1 MLRLFSKVTRL
12 RFNNTFFNT
21 QFMGKRLITTLLVLL
36 TIGVQAFAQSA
47 VSGKVTDEA
56 GEPCVGANV
65 LIKGTTTGTMTDL
78 DGNYSLTD
86 VRKGAIL
93 VFSSIGYTSQEVRL
107 GSSSVVNVVLKSD
120 ADFLNEVVIVGYGTA
135 KRKDLT
141 GSLTQIDNKLIASQN
156 SSSATKALE
165 GAVPGIV
172 YASVDGQ
179 PGNDAGLRVRGLGST
194 NVGAS
199 NALVIIDGVPA
210 QGDNPLSNM
219 NQEDIASITVLK
231 DAASTA
237 IYGSRGANGVILVTT
252 KRGDSGRT
260 KISFQAR
267 AGWNTVGSYK
277 VGQVDN
283 AAGIYEYLWQ
293 SIYNSYRYGVNGAGP
308 ALNKE
313 TGEYYTNI
321 GNPNVSHDAAAE
333 FASQHLFNYI
343 GLNDSFG
350 RNMLGNYMAYNVPGA
365 TYTPDGTGSSAS
377 STMTGAY
384 LVGTDGKINPNA
396 SLLYDDTY
404 ADALL
409 KTGFR
414 QQYDLSASGGSDK
427 EDHYLSLGYLTDPS
441 YVPNSRFERITGRA
455 NINVNLFKWLKVGAN
470 VGYTRSRTNYQ
481 GTYWAARNSGSN
493 QGNITRYVNG
503 HTPIVPFYAHDAEGN
518 YIYDKNGDRVR
529 NYLYNST
536 YSPLGQ
542 TGNNYGSTDIMYAMD
557 NDIREDLT
565 STLNTRT
572 YIEIPF
578 LDHFTFR
585 TDFAYDKINRTTT
598 VYYNGTTGRAA
609 SMGGYFG
616 KRMNDIEVMN
626 LQHRLTYNQD
636 FGKHH
641 VDAMALFEDS
651 DWEQQTVNWG
661 SADEFIPGFLAAG
674 NFVGRYYGAGSAPT
688 PGYGH
693 DIERMR
699 SWLGRANYIFA
710 DKYYVSGSVR
720 RDGSSKFRKENRWG
734 TFWSVGAGWRFTEE
748 SFMQDLRDSWLNNG
762 KLRASYG
769 VIGNQNG
776 IGRYQTYRTW
786 GYSTTYQTTNNGQGK
801 PTGDSYKLSM
811 GGLVNTQLTWEE
823 TKTFDVG
830 LDLTLFNRID
840 LTFDWYNRVTGNSQ
854 FSQPVSYLAMGQT
867 TLPRNIAE
875 LTNRGIELDINA
887 DIIRTKDI
895 RWNVAFNI
903 THYTTK
909 LTDLPDDAIPAH
921 AEGLPDGTWEDN
933 QGSWASAGGSQQ
945 NANVYLRGIGR
956 DWFNLYMYK
965 YAGIDQSSGLPMY
978 FHRVT
983 EADHAA
989 GKYKDT
995 EVGGSVKTTNYANAS
1010 KYEVGSAI
1018 PTFQGGFNTSFSYKN
1033 FYVNAQFAYQIGGK
1047 FFSRNYAEYLYN
1059 VVDAQM
1065 YRMMFVSK
1073 DVKGN
1078 TWTPNNTGA
1087 GFPMQ
1092 WYPAGENSYF
1102 SGTSANGGNWSF
1114 TDESLFS
1121 ASYLRLKNLT
1131 LGYNVSKSLL
1141 NKLRIDKVVSNI
1153 KVFASSDNLFILSAA
1168 KAIDPTMSA
1177 SGGYNDVD
1185 SYTFPNMRTYTI
1197 GINLDFNFLRKC

>member
-1 MLRLFSKVTRL
+1 
-12 RFNNTFFNT
+12 
-21 QFMGKRLITTLLVLL
+21 MGKRFFTALLALL
-36 TIGVQAFAQSA
+36 LIGVQAFAQSA

-481 GTYWAARNSGSN
+481 GTYWAARNTGSN

-518 YIYDKNGDRVR
+518 YIYDKNGDKVR

-609 SMGGYFG
+609 SIGGYFG

-786 GYSTTYQTTNNGQGK
+786 GYSTTYQTTNNGTGR

-854 FSQPVSYLAMGQT
+854 FNQPVSYLAMGQT

-875 LTNRGIELDINA
+875 LTNRGVELDINA

-1197 GINLDFNFLRKC
+1197 GINLDF

>member
-1 MLRLFSKVTRL
+1 
-12 RFNNTFFNT
+12 
-21 QFMGKRLITTLLVLL
+21 MGKRFFTALLALL
-36 TIGVQAFAQSA
+36 LIGVQAFAQSA

-518 YIYDKNGDRVR
+518 YIYDKNGDKVR

-786 GYSTTYQTTNNGQGK
+786 GYSTTYQTTNNGTGR

-854 FSQPVSYLAMGQT
+854 FNQPVSYLAMGQT

-945 NANVYLRGIGR
+945 AANVYLRGIGR

-1078 TWTPNNTGA
+1078 TWTPDNTGA

-1197 GINLDFNFLRKC
+1197 GINLDF

>member
-1 MLRLFSKVTRL
+1 
-12 RFNNTFFNT
+12 
-21 QFMGKRLITTLLVLL
+21 MGKRFFTALLALL
-36 TIGVQAFAQSA
+36 LIGVQAFAQSA

-141 GSLTQIDNKLIASQN
+141 GSLAQIDNKLIASQN

-734 TFWSVGAGWRFTEE
+734 TFWSVGAGWRFIEE

-786 GYSTTYQTTNNGQGK
+786 GYSTTYQTTNNGTGR

-854 FSQPVSYLAMGQT
+854 FNQPVSYLAMGQT

-1078 TWTPNNTGA
+1078 TWTPDNTGA

-1197 GINLDFNFLRKC
+1197 GINLDF

>member
-1 MLRLFSKVTRL
+1 
-12 RFNNTFFNT
+12 
-21 QFMGKRLITTLLVLL
+21 MGKCLISTLLVLL

-786 GYSTTYQTTNNGQGK
+786 GYSTTYQTTNNGTGR

-1018 PTFQGGFNTSFSYKN
+1018 PTFQGGFNTSFTYKN

-1197 GINLDFNFLRKC
+1197 GINLDF

>member
-1 MLRLFSKVTRL
+1 MITYFVMLRLFSKVTRL

-1197 GINLDFNFLRKC
+1197 GINLDF

>member
-1 MLRLFSKVTRL
+1 
-12 RFNNTFFNT
+12 
-21 QFMGKRLITTLLVLL
+21 MGKRLITTLLVLL

-609 SMGGYFG
+609 SIGGYFG

-786 GYSTTYQTTNNGQGK
+786 GYSTTYQTTNNGTGR

-1018 PTFQGGFNTSFSYKN
+1018 PTFQGGFNTSFAYKN

-1197 GINLDFNFLRKC
+1197 GINLDF

>member
-1 MLRLFSKVTRL
+1 
-12 RFNNTFFNT
+12 
-21 QFMGKRLITTLLVLL
+21 MGKRLITTLLVLL

-585 TDFAYDKINRTTT
+585 TDFAYDKINQTTT

-609 SMGGYFG
+609 SIGGYFG

-786 GYSTTYQTTNNGQGK
+786 GYSTTYQTTNNGTGR

-1197 GINLDFNFLRKC
+1197 GINLDF

>member
-1 MLRLFSKVTRL
+1 
-12 RFNNTFFNT
+12 
-21 QFMGKRLITTLLVLL
+21 MGKRFFTALLALL
-36 TIGVQAFAQSA
+36 LIGVQAFAQSA

-518 YIYDKNGDRVR
+518 YIYDKNGDKVR

-609 SMGGYFG
+609 SIGGYFG

-786 GYSTTYQTTNNGQGK
+786 GYSTTYQTTNNGTGR

-1197 GINLDFNFLRKC
+1197 GINLDF

>member
-1 MLRLFSKVTRL
+1 
-12 RFNNTFFNT
+12 
-21 QFMGKRLITTLLVLL
+21 MGKRLITTLLVLL

-609 SMGGYFG
+609 SIGGYFG

-786 GYSTTYQTTNNGQGK
+786 GYSTTYQTTNNGTGR

-854 FSQPVSYLAMGQT
+854 FNQPVSYLAMGQT

-1197 GINLDFNFLRKC
+1197 GINLDF

>member
-1 MLRLFSKVTRL
+1 
-12 RFNNTFFNT
+12 
-21 QFMGKRLITTLLVLL
+21 MGKRFFTALLALL
-36 TIGVQAFAQSA
+36 LIGVQAFAQSA

-609 SMGGYFG
+609 SIGGYFG

-786 GYSTTYQTTNNGQGK
+786 GYSTTYQTTNNGTGR

-854 FSQPVSYLAMGQT
+854 FNQPVSYLAMGQT

-875 LTNRGIELDINA
+875 LTNRGVELDINA

-1197 GINLDFNFLRKC
+1197 GINLDF

>member
-1 MLRLFSKVTRL
+1 
-12 RFNNTFFNT
+12 
-21 QFMGKRLITTLLVLL
+21 MGKRLITTLLVLL

-47 VSGKVTDEA
+47 VSGRVTDET

-65 LIKGTTTGTMTDL
+65 LVKGTTIGTMTDL

-1197 GINLDFNFLRKC
+1197 GINLDF

>member
-1 MLRLFSKVTRL
+1 
-12 RFNNTFFNT
+12 
-21 QFMGKRLITTLLVLL
+21 MGKRLITTLLVLL

-786 GYSTTYQTTNNGQGK
+786 GYSTTYQTTNNGQGR

-854 FSQPVSYLAMGQT
+854 FNQPVSYLAMGQT

-1078 TWTPNNTGA
+1078 TWTPDNTGA

-1197 GINLDFNFLRKC
+1197 GINLDF

>member
-1 MLRLFSKVTRL
+1 
-12 RFNNTFFNT
+12 
-21 QFMGKRLITTLLVLL
+21 MGKRFFTALLALL
-36 TIGVQAFAQSA
+36 LIGVQAFAQSA

-277 VGQVDN
+277 AGQVDN

-786 GYSTTYQTTNNGQGK
+786 GYSTTYQTTNNGTGR

-854 FSQPVSYLAMGQT
+854 FNQPVSYLAMGQT

-965 YAGIDQSSGLPMY
+965 YAGIDRSSGLPMY

-1078 TWTPNNTGA
+1078 TWTPDNTGA

-1197 GINLDFNFLRKC
+1197 GINLDF

>member
-1 MLRLFSKVTRL
+1 
-12 RFNNTFFNT
+12 
-21 QFMGKRLITTLLVLL
+21 MGKRLITTLLVLL

-887 DIIRTKDI
+887 DIIKTKDI

-1078 TWTPNNTGA
+1078 TWTPDNTGA

-1153 KVFASSDNLFILSAA
+1153 KVSASSDNLFILSAA

-1197 GINLDFNFLRKC
+1197 GINLDF

>member
-1 MLRLFSKVTRL
+1 
-12 RFNNTFFNT
+12 
-21 QFMGKRLITTLLVLL
+21 MGKRLITTLLVLL

-542 TGNNYGSTDIMYAMD
+542 TDNNYGSTDIMYAMD

-1078 TWTPNNTGA
+1078 TWTPDNTGA

-1197 GINLDFNFLRKC
+1197 GINLDF

>member
-1 MLRLFSKVTRL
+1 
-12 RFNNTFFNT
+12 
-21 QFMGKRLITTLLVLL
+21 MGKRLITTLLVLL

-56 GEPCVGANV
+56 GKPCVGANV

-1197 GINLDFNFLRKC
+1197 GINLDF

>member
-1 MLRLFSKVTRL
+1 
-12 RFNNTFFNT
+12 
-21 QFMGKRLITTLLVLL
+21 MGKRFFTALLALL
-36 TIGVQAFAQSA
+36 LIGVQAFAQSA

-518 YIYDKNGDRVR
+518 YIYDKNGDKVR

-578 LDHFTFR
+578 LDHFSFR

-609 SMGGYFG
+609 SIGGYFG

-786 GYSTTYQTTNNGQGK
+786 GYSTTYQTTNNGTGR

-854 FSQPVSYLAMGQT
+854 FNQPVSYLAMGQT

-965 YAGIDQSSGLPMY
+965 YAGIDQNSGLPMY

-1197 GINLDFNFLRKC
+1197 GINLDF

>member
-1 MLRLFSKVTRL
+1 
-12 RFNNTFFNT
+12 
-21 QFMGKRLITTLLVLL
+21 MGKRFFTALLALL
-36 TIGVQAFAQSA
+36 LIGVQAFAQSA

-78 DGNYSLTD
+78 DGNYSLPH
-86 VRKGAIL
+86 VKQGSIL

-141 GSLTQIDNKLIASQN
+141 GSLTQIDDKLIASQN

-455 NINVNLFKWLKVGAN
+455 NINVYLFKWLKVGAN

-609 SMGGYFG
+609 SIGGYFG

-786 GYSTTYQTTNNGQGK
+786 GYSTTYQTTNNGTGR

-854 FSQPVSYLAMGQT
+854 FNQPVSYLAMGQT

-945 NANVYLRGIGR
+945 AANVYLRGIGR

-965 YAGIDQSSGLPMY
+965 YAGIDQNSGLPMY

-1078 TWTPNNTGA
+1078 TWTPDNTGA

-1197 GINLDFNFLRKC
+1197 GINLDF

>member
-1 MLRLFSKVTRL
+1 
-12 RFNNTFFNT
+12 
-21 QFMGKRLITTLLVLL
+21 MGKRFFTALLALL
-36 TIGVQAFAQSA
+36 LIGVQAFAQSA

-609 SMGGYFG
+609 SIGGYFG

-786 GYSTTYQTTNNGQGK
+786 GYSTTYQTTNNGTGR

-854 FSQPVSYLAMGQT
+854 FNQPVSYLAMGQT

-1078 TWTPNNTGA
+1078 TWTPDNTGA

-1197 GINLDFNFLRKC
+1197 GINLDF

>member
-1 MLRLFSKVTRL
+1 M
-12 RFNNTFFNT
+12 
-21 QFMGKRLITTLLVLL
+21 LL

-518 YIYDKNGDRVR
+518 YIYDKNGDKVR

-609 SMGGYFG
+609 SIGGYFG

-786 GYSTTYQTTNNGQGK
+786 GYSTTYQTTNNGTGR

-854 FSQPVSYLAMGQT
+854 FNQPVSYLAMGQT

-1197 GINLDFNFLRKC
+1197 GINLDF

>member
-1 MLRLFSKVTRL
+1 
-12 RFNNTFFNT
+12 
-21 QFMGKRLITTLLVLL
+21 MGKRFFTALLALL
-36 TIGVQAFAQSA
+36 LIGVQAFAQSA

-786 GYSTTYQTTNNGQGK
+786 GYSTTYQTTNNGTGR

-1197 GINLDFNFLRKC
+1197 GINLDF

>member
-1 MLRLFSKVTRL
+1 
-12 RFNNTFFNT
+12 
-21 QFMGKRLITTLLVLL
+21 MGKRFFTALLALL
-36 TIGVQAFAQSA
+36 LIGVQAFAQSA

-609 SMGGYFG
+609 SIGGYFG

-786 GYSTTYQTTNNGQGK
+786 GYSTTYQTTNNGTGR

-1092 WYPAGENSYF
+1092 WYPVGENSYF

-1197 GINLDFNFLRKC
+1197 GINLDF

>member
-1 MLRLFSKVTRL
+1 M
-12 RFNNTFFNT
+12 
-21 QFMGKRLITTLLVLL
+21 
-36 TIGVQAFAQSA
+36 
-47 VSGKVTDEA
+47 
-56 GEPCVGANV
+56 
-65 LIKGTTTGTMTDL
+65 
-78 DGNYSLTD
+78 
-86 VRKGAIL
+86 
-93 VFSSIGYTSQEVRL
+93 
-107 GSSSVVNVVLKSD
+107 VNVVLKSD

-609 SMGGYFG
+609 SIGGYFG

-786 GYSTTYQTTNNGQGK
+786 GYSTTYQTTNNGTGR

-1078 TWTPNNTGA
+1078 TWTPDNTGA

-1197 GINLDFNFLRKC
+1197 GINLDF

>member
-1 MLRLFSKVTRL
+1 
-12 RFNNTFFNT
+12 
-21 QFMGKRLITTLLVLL
+21 MGKRFFTALLALL
-36 TIGVQAFAQSA
+36 LIGVQAFAQSA

-1078 TWTPNNTGA
+1078 TWTPDNTGA

-1197 GINLDFNFLRKC
+1197 GINLDF

>member
-1 MLRLFSKVTRL
+1 
-12 RFNNTFFNT
+12 
-21 QFMGKRLITTLLVLL
+21 
-36 TIGVQAFAQSA
+36 
-47 VSGKVTDEA
+47 
-56 GEPCVGANV
+56 
-65 LIKGTTTGTMTDL
+65 MTDL

-518 YIYDKNGDRVR
+518 YIYDKNGDKVR

-786 GYSTTYQTTNNGQGK
+786 GYSTTYQTTNNGTGR

-854 FSQPVSYLAMGQT
+854 FNQPVSYLAMGQT

-1078 TWTPNNTGA
+1078 TWTPDNTGA

-1197 GINLDFNFLRKC
+1197 GINLDF

>member
-1 MLRLFSKVTRL
+1 
-12 RFNNTFFNT
+12 
-21 QFMGKRLITTLLVLL
+21 MGKRFFTALLALL
-36 TIGVQAFAQSA
+36 LIGVQAFAQSA

-78 DGNYSLTD
+78 DGNYSLPH
-86 VRKGAIL
+86 VKQGSIL

-609 SMGGYFG
+609 SIGGYFG

-854 FSQPVSYLAMGQT
+854 FNQPVSYLAMGQT

-945 NANVYLRGIGR
+945 AANVYLRGIGR

-965 YAGIDQSSGLPMY
+965 YAGIDQNSGLPMY

-1078 TWTPNNTGA
+1078 TWTPDNTGA

-1197 GINLDFNFLRKC
+1197 GINLDF

>member
-1 MLRLFSKVTRL
+1 
-12 RFNNTFFNT
+12 
-21 QFMGKRLITTLLVLL
+21 MGKRLITTLLVLL

-786 GYSTTYQTTNNGQGK
+786 GYSTTYQTTNNGTGR

-823 TKTFDVG
+823 TKTFTWG

-854 FSQPVSYLAMGQT
+854 FNQPVSYLAMGQT

-1078 TWTPNNTGA
+1078 TWTPDNTGA

-1197 GINLDFNFLRKC
+1197 GINLDF

>member
-1 MLRLFSKVTRL
+1 
-12 RFNNTFFNT
+12 
-21 QFMGKRLITTLLVLL
+21 MGKRFFTALLALL
-36 TIGVQAFAQSA
+36 LIGVQAFAQSA

-518 YIYDKNGDRVR
+518 YIYDKNGDKVR

-609 SMGGYFG
+609 SIGGYFG

-720 RDGSSKFRKENRWG
+720 RDGSSKFRKENGWG

-748 SFMQDLRDSWLNNG
+748 SFMQDLRDGWLNNG

-786 GYSTTYQTTNNGQGK
+786 GYSTTYQTTNNGTGR

-854 FSQPVSYLAMGQT
+854 FNQPVSYLAMGQT

-945 NANVYLRGIGR
+945 AANVYLRGIGR
-956 DWFNLYMYK
+956 DWFSLYMYK
-965 YAGIDQSSGLPMY
+965 YAGIDRNSGLPMY

-1078 TWTPNNTGA
+1078 TWTPDNTGA

-1197 GINLDFNFLRKC
+1197 GINLDF

>member
-1 MLRLFSKVTRL
+1 
-12 RFNNTFFNT
+12 
-21 QFMGKRLITTLLVLL
+21 MGKRLISTLLVLL
-36 TIGVQAFAQSA
+36 TIGVQVFAQSA

-518 YIYDKNGDRVR
+518 YIYDKNGDKVR

-786 GYSTTYQTTNNGQGK
+786 GYSTTYQTTNNGTGR

-854 FSQPVSYLAMGQT
+854 FNQPVSYLAMGQT

-1078 TWTPNNTGA
+1078 TWTPDNTGA

-1197 GINLDFNFLRKC
+1197 GINLDF

>member
-1 MLRLFSKVTRL
+1 
-12 RFNNTFFNT
+12 
-21 QFMGKRLITTLLVLL
+21 MGKRLITTLLVLL

-441 YVPNSRFERITGRA
+441 YVPNSRFQRITGRA

-609 SMGGYFG
+609 SIGGYFG

-786 GYSTTYQTTNNGQGK
+786 GYSTTYQTTNNGTGR

-1197 GINLDFNFLRKC
+1197 GINLDF

>member
-1 MLRLFSKVTRL
+1 
-12 RFNNTFFNT
+12 
-21 QFMGKRLITTLLVLL
+21 MGKRFFTALLALL
-36 TIGVQAFAQSA
+36 LIGVQAFAQSA

-78 DGNYSLTD
+78 DGNYSLPH
-86 VRKGAIL
+86 VKQGSIL

-120 ADFLNEVVIVGYGTA
+120 ADFLNEVVIIGYGTA

-609 SMGGYFG
+609 SIGGYFG

-748 SFMQDLRDSWLNNG
+748 SFMQDLRDNWLNNG

-786 GYSTTYQTTNNGQGK
+786 GYSTTYQTTNNGTGR

-854 FSQPVSYLAMGQT
+854 FNQPVSYLAMGQT

-945 NANVYLRGIGR
+945 SANVYLRGIGR

-965 YAGIDQSSGLPMY
+965 YAGIDQNSGLPMY

-1078 TWTPNNTGA
+1078 TWTPDNTGA

-1141 NKLRIDKVVSNI
+1141 NRLRIDKVVSNI

-1197 GINLDFNFLRKC
+1197 GINLDF

>member
-1 MLRLFSKVTRL
+1 
-12 RFNNTFFNT
+12 
-21 QFMGKRLITTLLVLL
+21 
-36 TIGVQAFAQSA
+36 
-47 VSGKVTDEA
+47 
-56 GEPCVGANV
+56 
-65 LIKGTTTGTMTDL
+65 MTDL

-518 YIYDKNGDRVR
+518 YIYDKNGDKVR

-1197 GINLDFNFLRKC
+1197 GINLDF

>member
-1 MLRLFSKVTRL
+1 
-12 RFNNTFFNT
+12 
-21 QFMGKRLITTLLVLL
+21 MGKRLITTLLVLL

-609 SMGGYFG
+609 SIGGYFG

-748 SFMQDLRDSWLNNG
+748 SFMQDLRDNWLNNG

-786 GYSTTYQTTNNGQGK
+786 GYSTTYQTTNNGTGR

-854 FSQPVSYLAMGQT
+854 FNQPVSYLAMGQT

-945 NANVYLRGIGR
+945 SANVYLRGIGR

-965 YAGIDQSSGLPMY
+965 YAGIDQNSGLPMY

-1078 TWTPNNTGA
+1078 TWTPDNTGA

-1197 GINLDFNFLRKC
+1197 GINLDF

>member
-1 MLRLFSKVTRL
+1 
-12 RFNNTFFNT
+12 
-21 QFMGKRLITTLLVLL
+21 MGKRLITTLLVLL

-823 TKTFDVG
+823 TKTLDVG

-1197 GINLDFNFLRKC
+1197 GINLDF

>member
-1 MLRLFSKVTRL
+1 
-12 RFNNTFFNT
+12 
-21 QFMGKRLITTLLVLL
+21 MGKRFFTALLALL
-36 TIGVQAFAQSA
+36 LIGVQAFAQSA

-786 GYSTTYQTTNNGQGK
+786 GYSTTYQTTNNGTGR

-854 FSQPVSYLAMGQT
+854 FNQPVSYLAMGQT

-1059 VVDAQM
+1059 VVDAQT

-1078 TWTPNNTGA
+1078 TWTPDNTGA

-1197 GINLDFNFLRKC
+1197 GINLDF

>member
-1 MLRLFSKVTRL
+1 
-12 RFNNTFFNT
+12 
-21 QFMGKRLITTLLVLL
+21 MGKRLITTLLVLL

-840 LTFDWYNRVTGNSQ
+840 LTIDWYNRVTGNSQ

-1078 TWTPNNTGA
+1078 TWTPDNTGA

-1197 GINLDFNFLRKC
+1197 GINLDF

>member
-1 MLRLFSKVTRL
+1 
-12 RFNNTFFNT
+12 
-21 QFMGKRLITTLLVLL
+21 MGKRLITTLLVLL

-93 VFSSIGYTSQEVRL
+93 VFSSMGYTSQEVRL

-1197 GINLDFNFLRKC
+1197 GINLDF

>member
-1 MLRLFSKVTRL
+1 
-12 RFNNTFFNT
+12 
-21 QFMGKRLITTLLVLL
+21 MGKRLISTLLVLL

-518 YIYDKNGDRVR
+518 YIYDKNGDKVR

-786 GYSTTYQTTNNGQGK
+786 GYSTTYQTTNNGTGR

-1197 GINLDFNFLRKC
+1197 GINLDF

>member
-1 MLRLFSKVTRL
+1 MAK
-12 RFNNTFFNT
+12 RFFTA
-21 QFMGKRLITTLLVLL
+21 LLALL
-36 TIGVQAFAQSA
+36 LIGVQAFAQSA

-518 YIYDKNGDRVR
+518 YIYDKNGDKVR

-609 SMGGYFG
+609 SIGGYFG

-786 GYSTTYQTTNNGQGK
+786 GYSTTYQTTNNGTGR

-854 FSQPVSYLAMGQT
+854 FNQPVSYLAMGQT

-945 NANVYLRGIGR
+945 AANVYLRGIGR
-956 DWFNLYMYK
+956 DWFSLYMYK
-965 YAGIDQSSGLPMY
+965 YAGIDQNSGLPMY

-1078 TWTPNNTGA
+1078 TWTPDNTGA

-1197 GINLDFNFLRKC
+1197 GINLDF